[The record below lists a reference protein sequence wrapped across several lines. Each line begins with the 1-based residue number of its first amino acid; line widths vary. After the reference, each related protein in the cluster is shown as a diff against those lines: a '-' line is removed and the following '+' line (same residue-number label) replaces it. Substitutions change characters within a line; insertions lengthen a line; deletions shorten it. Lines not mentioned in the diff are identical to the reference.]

1 MGELENR
8 VRRILFLILGF
19 AALLSLVVPTARA
32 AEKVENQAFSVS
44 IVAQDSNFADSEKEG
59 VDLGDLVKTGM
70 KTIPILSN
78 PTLLPMVLGSEAV
91 KTAGEAAIE
100 GGKSK
105 FWKSTVGTLT
115 QAMME
120 GAFQLM
126 QWAMS
131 FWMKYDY
138 SEKSGE
144 AVQGVK
150 NVTWMIAVAAFVASL
165 IVAGMRLAA
174 SRRSGF
180 GDGMTEI
187 GVTSFRFLFYC
198 FVMPAA
204 VPAALVASDKLARA
218 IMDTFGAD
226 YAGCVSEKAAELLT
240 DTDFTGASRCIVG
253 SVAMNVN
260 VADATVGPIVMLLV
274 ALVGICGS
282 LMQLVALIVRQFMVP
297 IAAGLLPV
305 FAASSFTSTGKS
317 GLNHLNSYL
326 IAGII
331 FKPICALLYVV
342 VMWVARFTAEDGSL
356 LDKAVVAMMFA
367 MVGFTAPSL
376 VRMLVPAAAPA
387 GGGSGSAAMGAGK
400 AAVGAAVGIGA
411 TVATGGAAAVAG
423 VGGAA
428 AGAAGGAARGAS
440 TLAGGSR
447 AAGGAASGGGGVG
460 ASLNIGGGNAS
471 GGSGAGGF
479 GASTSAN
486 GGGSGASPASSGG
499 SAGSATGGSGSPS
512 GAATPSVPA
521 VGGASAGSGAGSSA
535 TGGSGSPSG
544 AATPSPAA
552 SSSPESQGAAAR
564 SSSAPASASGSGPAS
579 ASTGSASSP
588 AGSGSTAGS
597 PSTAETREFPP
608 QSPQGSMPA
617 TGEIPRGRGTYAAP
631 GGGGGGSRLGN
642 AGRAIRSGASSVSG
656 AVGGG
661 LKTGGRHLR
670 GAASA
675 LGRNA
680 ISSSVQNV
688 GRNVGSIFSAGEQ
701 ATTQSVESSSA
712 PHYFGEIGR

>member
-1 MGELENR
+1 MDTGKDWVKRLLC
-8 VRRILFLILGF
+8 VFLIATVMVLGGAQNTISF
-19 AALLSLVVPTARA
+19 AESGLPRAEVDVLAKNDDNSEHSTGDKIKEAATDSLVT
-32 AEKVENQAFSVS
+32 NSLNG
-44 IVAQDSNFADSEKEG
+44 VAPGVGTFLAVAKAGKEAKEG
-59 VDLGDLVKTGM
+59 VE
-70 KTIPILSN
+70 
-78 PTLLPMVLGSEAV
+78 EA
-91 KTAGEAAIE
+91 
-100 GGKSK
+100 KSK
-105 FWKSTVGTLT
+105 FWKSTVGTLA
-115 QAMME
+115 QAMLE
-120 GAFQLM
+120 GSFQLM

-138 SEKSGE
+138 SEDTGD
-144 AVQGVK
+144 AVEGVK

-174 SRRSGF
+174 SRRTGF

-204 VPAALVASDKLARA
+204 VPAALVASDKLAKV
-218 IMDTFGAD
+218 ILENFGAD
-226 YAGCVSEKAAELLT
+226 FNGCVGEKAAELLT
-240 DTDFTGASRCIVG
+240 DTDFQGASRCIVG
-253 SVAMNVN
+253 AVSLNINPAETV
-260 VADATVGPIVMLLV
+260 VGPVIMLLV

-282 LMQLVALIVRQFMVP
+282 LMQLVALIVRTFMIP
-297 IAAGLLPV
+297 IAAGLLPI
-305 FAASSFTSTGKS
+305 FAASAFTSTGKS

-342 VMWVARFTAEDGSL
+342 VMWMAKFTGEDGDL
-356 LDKAVVAMMFA
+356 MDKAIVAMMFA

-387 GGGSGSAAMGAGK
+387 GGGSGSAVMGAGK

-440 TLAGGSR
+440 SLAGGAR

-486 GGGSGASPASSGG
+486 GGGAGASPVSGGG

-512 GAATPSVPA
+512 GAAMPSVPT

-535 TGGSGSPSG
+535 TGGAGSPAG
-544 AATPSPAA
+544 AAATPSPAPSA
-552 SSSPESQGAAAR
+552 SPESQGAAAR
-564 SSSAPASASGSGPAS
+564 SSSAPASASGSGSGPAS
-579 ASTGSASSP
+579 ANTGSASSP

-597 PSTAETREFPP
+597 PNAAETREFPP

-631 GGGGGGSRLGN
+631 GGSRLGN

-661 LKTGGRHLR
+661 LRTSGRHLR

-688 GRNVGSIFSAGEQ
+688 GRNVGQVFSAGEQ